1 MAASLLHHAG
11 SAHLHVPTS
20 LDGAPRD
27 AGARPA
33 AEIETLFYDPDAG
46 WSGPLPA
53 LDSEGT
59 LVMVFGAG
67 ALHSAVRPVGELV
80 GAYPRSR
87 MVGCSSPAGAGG
99 PGGVSV
105 TLLRFHHTHLHT
117 ACIPAAPPCNAR
129 ALGEELVGKLLAPAL
144 KGVMLFPGAPA
155 VDNGELFRGV
165 RAALPRAVTLT
176 SFAGGTGQS
185 WAVGWGGPQR
195 NVVAAV
201 GLYGERVEIKVETP
215 WHEKEKAKKP

>member
-11 SAHLHVPTS
+11 STHLRFPTS

-27 AGARPA
+27 AGVRPA
-33 AEIETLFYDPDAG
+33 AEVETLFYDPDAG

-80 GAYPRSR
+80 RAYPRSR
-87 MVGCSSPAGAGG
+87 VVGCSRPAGAGG
-99 PGGVSV
+99 QGGVSV
-105 TLLRFHHTHLHT
+105 TVLRFHHTHLHT
-117 ACIPAAPPCNAR
+117 ACIPVTRFPDAR
-129 ALGEELVGKLLAPAL
+129 ALSEGLVKELLAPAL
-144 KGVMLFPGAPA
+144 KGVMLFPGAPQ
-155 VDNGELFRGV
+155 VDDDELLRGV

-176 SFAGGTGQS
+176 SFAGGTGQG

-201 GLYGERVEIKVETP
+201 GLYGERVPGWGEAAEY
-215 WHEKEKAKKP
+215 EEARADRS